1 MRAQFNNVY
10 IRAIAACS
18 GKTLHNVAKTC
29 QSFLDEKHAARL
41 VKTLG
46 FENVREVP
54 LTMTTADMCVEIAKD
69 VITRCNIDKDSIDA
83 LIFVTQTNDSVA
95 PASVFV
101 MQDKLGLSANCYL
114 NNITNGCAG
123 SVHGIFEG
131 ACLINA
137 GVAKRVLVCFGDTY
151 CKVKDIED
159 SDQKANA
166 ALFGDGAGVVLLEKQ
181 ENCAPIYFNVQAHG
195 NLHKV
200 IHDTKHS
207 DRVERLKKA
216 AAQGLVDESALLPYQ
231 TKGIQI
237 EGTAIASY
245 AIDNVIPNVNDLLSL
260 ANLTKDDVALFLLH
274 QANKTILKAVALS
287 MDVPQ
292 EKIPFVAQ
300 NTGNTS
306 SASLALAICESHE
319 VTNRLK
325 DGLTVL
331 SAFGVGMNVAS
342 MLCDLSKTTVLEAKY
357 F

>member
-1 MRAQFNNVY
+1 MKAQFNNVC

-69 VITRCNIDKDSIDA
+69 VIIKCNIDKDSIDA

-131 ACLINA
+131 ACLIKA

-166 ALFGDGAGVVLLEKQ
+166 ALFGDGAGVVL
-181 ENCAPIYFNVQAHG
+181 
-195 NLHKV
+195 
-200 IHDTKHS
+200 
-207 DRVERLKKA
+207 
-216 AAQGLVDESALLPYQ
+216 
-231 TKGIQI
+231 
-237 EGTAIASY
+237 
-245 AIDNVIPNVNDLLSL
+245 
-260 ANLTKDDVALFLLH
+260 
-274 QANKTILKAVALS
+274 
-287 MDVPQ
+287 
-292 EKIPFVAQ
+292 
-300 NTGNTS
+300 
-306 SASLALAICESHE
+306 
-319 VTNRLK
+319 
-325 DGLTVL
+325 
-331 SAFGVGMNVAS
+331 
-342 MLCDLSKTTVLEAKY
+342 
-357 F
+357 